1 MAKTTIPVEL
11 SSTPGITDNSDATA
25 ITIDSSE
32 NVMMGTTQNIAN
44 SDANDTGGSA
54 AFFGMAVSKTGT
66 GVHVSSRRAAPLVL
80 NRMANEGDLI
90 TFNQAGTAFGSIA
103 NEGGDALCIQSGTT
117 SGSGLIFHPSNAWIV
132 PARNTAKID
141 NAIDLG
147 RSAHRFK
154 DLYLSGGVYLGG
166 TGSANKLTD
175 YEEGTWTPTINDGVI
190 ASATGRY
197 TKVGRMVTVT
207 YNYTLTT
214 LGSSNSMLIVG
225 GLPFTS
231 ANNAPGSVGSVLCR
245 YFTKNQIVSY
255 VDYNASVIT
264 YYNNSSANF
273 DQVSHGEVEASY
285 DNDFE
290 ATGTHTY
297 FV

>member
-11 SSTPGITDNSDATA
+11 SSTPGITDNSNATA

-32 NVMMGTTQNIAN
+32 AVTFAGDVQAPGLYVGSTNTGYDFYNNGTSYLNGNVTI
-44 SDANDTGGSA
+44 DA
-54 AFFGMAVSKTGT
+54 
-66 GVHVSSRRAAPLVL
+66 
-80 NRMANEGDLI
+80 DL
-90 TFNQAGTAFGSIA
+90 T
-103 NEGGDALCIQSGTT
+103 LT
-117 SGSGLIFHPSNAWIV
+117 S
-132 PARNTAKID
+132 
-141 NAIDLG
+141 
-147 RSAHRFK
+147 
-154 DLYLSGGVYLGG
+154 SGGIFLGG

-197 TKVGRMVTVT
+197 TKIGRMVTVT

-297 FV
+297 FT